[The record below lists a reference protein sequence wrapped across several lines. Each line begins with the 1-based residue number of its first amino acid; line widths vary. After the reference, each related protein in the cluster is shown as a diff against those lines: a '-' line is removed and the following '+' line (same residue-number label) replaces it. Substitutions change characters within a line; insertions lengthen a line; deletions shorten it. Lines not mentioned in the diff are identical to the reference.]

1 MPKFKRLAKTDNLFY
16 YYQKA
21 KAGKTYVFKV
31 RGVTHYR
38 KGEFSQEVA
47 VEVPAN

>member
-16 YYQKA
+16 YYQEA

-31 RGVTHYR
+31 RGVTHFR
-38 KGEFSQEVA
+38 QGEFSHT
-47 VEVPAN
+47 VEVSIP

>member
-1 MPKFKRLAKTDNLFY
+1 MTVFKRLAKTDNLFY
-16 YYQKA
+16 YYQEA

-38 KGEFSQEVA
+38 RGEFSEEVA